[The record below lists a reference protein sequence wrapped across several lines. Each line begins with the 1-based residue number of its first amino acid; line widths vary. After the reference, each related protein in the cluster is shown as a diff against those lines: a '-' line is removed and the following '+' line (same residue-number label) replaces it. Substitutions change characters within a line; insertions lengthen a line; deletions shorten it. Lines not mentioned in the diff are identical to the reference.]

1 MITFMS
7 VQSWN
12 RSKVTK
18 KDGCWYWN
26 NPPPPTLLWSTCE
39 SLFARDCTNLE
50 NTTRLCIIITSI
62 KIHYYIKKREKSDH
76 QLKKM
81 HLCNFKLGCKQCIEI
96 CDLIIARNSVVNS
109 SENTDTDPLVSPC
122 KRARCPS
129 LSVNNRLSSE
139 SSGYISGWYSLSLR
153 SDSLPSGDL
162 NHHYISRACFECEL
176 WFVMT
181 IRTI

>member
-1 MITFMS
+1 MDVDIGTIL
-7 VQSWN
+7 
-12 RSKVTK
+12 
-18 KDGCWYWN
+18 
-26 NPPPPTLLWSTCE
+26 PPPPRYCE
-39 SLFARDCTNLE
+39 VLVNHCLQEIAPILE

-109 SENTDTDPLVSPC
+109 SENTDTDPLVSPF

-176 WFVMT
+176 
-181 IRTI
+181 